1 MLPFNSIV
9 STRVWSKLCSTSM
22 LNVEAKSSC
31 EPALAASTSA
41 TVRSIVSSTTP
52 GSMTIIGLTSKL
64 ADCITGVPP
73 STGIACTQTDTVSPI
88 ALWSTGSSGI
98 FSLGTSMWTEKLPD
112 SVALITPVLYVPNLT
127 FQRLVADEK
136 PAVSSKAPSELPKF
150 WIVASKL
157 VSSPGVTY

>member
-1 MLPFNSIV
+1 MLGFIPSIGRVCEKLFDNDTSQRKVSLKPPLFSGLKDLLYVMLPFNSIV

-52 GSMTIIGLTSKL
+52 GSMTIIGLTSRL

-73 STGIACTQTDTVSPI
+73 SAGIACTQTDTVSPI

-98 FSLGTSMWTEKLPD
+98 FSLGTSM
-112 SVALITPVLYVPNLT
+112 
-127 FQRLVADEK
+127 
-136 PAVSSKAPSELPKF
+136 
-150 WIVASKL
+150 
-157 VSSPGVTY
+157 